1 MPEKTIYLAQTF
13 WWVDG
18 RLEAGEPLQFMRVND
33 ARAAG
38 EAMAGSAPGVAVYSL
53 VGEPAVDLW
62 GDPQIVEAFGCAP
75 DVAA

>member
-18 RLEAGEPLQFMRVND
+18 RLEAGEPLQFMRVDD
-33 ARAAG
+33 AKAAG

-53 VGEPAVDLW
+53 VGEPAANLW
-62 GDPQIVEAFGCAP
+62 GEPQVLSRYGVAP
-75 DVAA
+75 MVA

>member
-18 RLEAGEPLQFMRVND
+18 RLEAGEPLQFMRVDD

-53 VGEPAVDLW
+53 VGEPAADLW
-62 GDPQIVEAFGCAP
+62 GEPVVLSSYGAAP
-75 DVAA
+75 KAA